1 MKAAAIGG
9 GPMFSSMKRHTQG
22 LLRVRSATLG
32 GDRARVR
39 KRRIHLRGG
48 VGFGR
53 VQEDTDS
60 DSWELPFYGTALS
73 GGLGLELTQSTHVA
87 PGLEATGT
95 AVHYPDQWW
104 NSAGLDFTLGL
115 C

>member
-32 GDRARVR
+32 GDRARVG
-39 KRRIHLRGG
+39 KRRIHLRGA

-60 DSWELPFYGTALS
+60 DSWELPFYGTAL
-73 GGLGLELTQSTHVA
+73 GWPRPRAHAVDACG
-87 PGLEATGT
+87 PGARGDRHRCALSRSVVEQRR
-95 AVHYPDQWW
+95 PR
-104 NSAGLDFTLGL
+104 F
-115 C
+115 